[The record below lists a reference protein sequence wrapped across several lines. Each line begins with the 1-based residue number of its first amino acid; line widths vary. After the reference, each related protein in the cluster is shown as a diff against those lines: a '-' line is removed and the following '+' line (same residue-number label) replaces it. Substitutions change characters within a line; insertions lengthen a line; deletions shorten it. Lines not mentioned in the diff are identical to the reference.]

1 MALAFLFWGKW
12 LLNWPIIYGGLIV
25 FGPPPPF
32 GGKPPLQKENRK
44 TPLSGGE
51 SCSNHHAKKL
61 ERRNFPQ
68 YAFGYFFHLILPIP
82 NVFLGKRRKDMRTKI
97 VENIVAIMVYC
108 EIVRNDA
115 QRRIMIDTMENA

>member
-1 MALAFLFWGKW
+1 MERAYFFYTPAGFWG
-12 LLNWPIIYGGLIV
+12 YT
-25 FGPPPPF
+25 
-32 GGKPPLQKENRK
+32 PPLVGNEK
-44 TPLSGGE
+44 TPLLVGE
-51 SCSNHHAKKL
+51 PCSKYHAKKL
-61 ERRNFPQ
+61 ERWKFPQ

-82 NVFLGKRRKDMRTKI
+82 NVFLRKRRKDMRMKI